1 LSDQLITCSDE
12 LRYSYFIRFSSC
24 MRMQGQGSTAA
35 EDSELDAADDDD
47 DGMEEVS
54 DDEDADEVS
63 GVSVE
68 GAALLSVKLAA

>member
-1 LSDQLITCSDE
+1 
-12 LRYSYFIRFSSC
+12 
-24 MRMQGQGSTAA
+24 MQGQGSTAA